1 MTRTMRNA
9 LLAVIVLGFG
19 LVPVLLGDFTV
30 TLLNYIGI
38 YVLVTLGLVLLTGSG
53 GLVSFGQAAFVGLA
67 AYATA
72 WLTSTMGVSPWIGLL
87 AALALT
93 ALVGLMLGFI
103 TLHLSGHYLPLATIC
118 WGLTIFFMFGNFEF
132 LGRHGGIRGIPAIEV
147 FGYSLDGMG
156 KVYYLIWGI
165 VGLSL
170 LAAANL
176 LDSRQGRA
184 IRALRGGK
192 VMAES
197 LGINSFRI
205 RLSVFII
212 AALLAG
218 LSGWLYAHM
227 QRFVSPSPFELRS
240 GIEYLLMAVLGGAGS
255 ITGAVVGA
263 MVIGLLKNWLQ
274 DILPLITTNAG
285 NFEIV
290 VFGALFI
297 LLLHHARG
305 GLVPYFARF
314 IPKTPP
320 PPIPPTK
327 AKDALPVRPM
337 PDRNAMVLRVSGL
350 TKRFGGLVAVNDVS
364 FEVKAGEIV
373 AMIGPNG
380 AGKSTSFNLI
390 TGVLPPSAGRVEF
403 AGRDVT
409 GMTPRDVAAQGA
421 ARTFQHV
428 KLRPNMTLLDNVML
442 GAYLRSKAGFL
453 AGALRLDRAEE
464 AAVKAEAMH
473 QLERVGLADRPYEL
487 AGNLALGQQR
497 VLEVARTLAADP
509 TLIMLDEPAA
519 GLRRME
525 KQALATLIRSLKS
538 DGVTILLVEHDM
550 DFVMG
555 LVDRIVVLDFGSKL
569 AEGLPAEIRANES
582 VQEAYLGG
590 VA

>member
-1 MTRTMRNA
+1 MSIRKA
-9 LLAVIVLGFG
+9 ILVLGILGFA
-19 LVPVLLGDFTV
+19 LAPLAFGDFTV

-53 GLVSFGQAAFVGLA
+53 GLVSFGQAAFVGVA
-67 AYATA
+67 AYMTA
-72 WLTSTMGVSPWIGLL
+72 WLTTTLGLSPWIGLA
-87 AALALT
+87 AALAST
-93 ALVGLMLGFI
+93 ALVGLVLGFI

-118 WGLTIFFMFGNFEF
+118 WGVAIFFSFGNFEF
-132 LGRHGGIRGIPAIEV
+132 LGRHGGIRGIPGITL
-147 FGYSLDGMG
+147 FGFSLEG
-156 KVYYLIWGI
+156 VREIYYLIWAI
-165 VGLSL
+165 VGASM
-170 LAAANL
+170 LAAWNL

-197 LGINSFRI
+197 LGINAFRV

-227 QRFVSPSPFELRS
+227 QKFVSPAPFELRG

-255 ITGAVVGA
+255 ITGALVGA
-263 MVIGLLKNWLQ
+263 TFISLLKNWLQ
-274 DILPLITTNAG
+274 DVLPLFTTNAG

-297 LLLHHARG
+297 LLLHHAGG
-305 GLVPYFARF
+305 GLVPFVARF
-314 IPKTPP
+314 VPKGKPP
-320 PPIPPTK
+320 PVPRTE
-327 AKDALPVRPM
+327 ARAALPTRPM
-337 PDRNAMVLRVSGL
+337 PALGTELLGVQGL
-350 TKRFGGLVAVNDVS
+350 TKRFGGLVAVNQVS
-364 FEVKAGEIV
+364 FDVKAGEIL

-390 TGVLPPSAGRVEF
+390 TGVLPPTEGRVAF
-403 AGRDVT
+403 GGRDIT
-409 GMTPRDVAAQGA
+409 GLSPRDVAAQGA

-428 KLRPNMTLLDNVML
+428 KLRPNMTLLENVML
-442 GAYLRSKAGFL
+442 GAYLRSRSGFL
-453 AGALRLDRAEE
+453 AGALRLDRKEE
-464 AAVKAEAMH
+464 EAVKAEAIH
-473 QLERVGLADRPYEL
+473 QLARVGLADRPYEL
-487 AGNLALGQQR
+487 AGNLALGRQR
-497 VLEVARTLAADP
+497 VLEVARALAADP
-509 TLIMLDEPAA
+509 ALIMLDEPAA

-525 KQALATLIRSLKS
+525 KAALAELIRSLKA

-555 LVDRIVVLDFGSKL
+555 LVDRVVVLDFGSKL
-569 AEGLPAEIRANES
+569 AEGLPAEIRANAS